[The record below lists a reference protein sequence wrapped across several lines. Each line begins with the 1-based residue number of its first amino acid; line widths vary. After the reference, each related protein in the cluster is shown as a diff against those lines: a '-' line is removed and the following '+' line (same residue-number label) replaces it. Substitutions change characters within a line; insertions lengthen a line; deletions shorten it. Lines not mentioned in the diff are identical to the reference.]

1 MTDKN
6 TEILRMPTN
15 CGNSVPRKN
24 ENPKNQTIQLIL
36 HWVWGR
42 AVCCYRINILCR
54 TMSQFV
60 KRVHCKMNLFT
71 ARRYASTIYAVVVRL
86 SVFYKPALYQ
96 NG

>member
-1 MTDKN
+1 
-6 TEILRMPTN
+6 
-15 CGNSVPRKN
+15 
-24 ENPKNQTIQLIL
+24 
-36 HWVWGR
+36 
-42 AVCCYRINILCR
+42 
-54 TMSQFV
+54 MSQFV